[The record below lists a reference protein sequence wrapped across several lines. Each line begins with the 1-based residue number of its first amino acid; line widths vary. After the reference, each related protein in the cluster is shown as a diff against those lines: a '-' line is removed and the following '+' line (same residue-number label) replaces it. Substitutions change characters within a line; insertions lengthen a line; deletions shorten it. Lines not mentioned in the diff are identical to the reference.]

1 MEKLNSQIAEEVAN
15 HIKKEILTAVPAR
28 IDQLNGENVELL
40 CSKLHVLHYYC
51 LQRGLDSDIT
61 NRLEAMLETSQGF
74 WQLLDA
80 SVNTLADL
88 QETHKMRWLDLGS
101 GVLTEVEEIVSG
113 EESFRD
119 VVVNSIAILLGW
131 MSDTVWVDM
140 AEEDRWRVPKA
151 HMLRLKDELWR
162 FISEP
167 SQNGSEVTLEK
178 AVGIGEKMN
187 HLLQLIAGD
196 DIPVAGRVILLSQV
210 YILLLRLNISKILLA
225 LENTDTVTHAP
236 TEA

>member
-1 MEKLNSQIAEEVAN
+1 MEKLNLQMAEGVAK
-15 HIKKEILTAVPAR
+15 HIKKEILTAVPVR
-28 IDQLNGENVELL
+28 IDQLSSENVELL
-40 CSKLHVLHYYC
+40 RSKLHVLHYYC

-80 SVNTLADL
+80 SANTLAGL
-88 QETHKMRWLDLGS
+88 QETYKMRWLDLGS

-140 AEEDRWRVPKA
+140 AKEDRWRVPKD
-151 HMLRLKDELWR
+151 HILRLRDELWR
-162 FISEP
+162 FVSEP

-178 AVGIGEKMN
+178 AVEIGEKMSR
-187 HLLQLIAGD
+187 LLQLIAGD
-196 DIPVAGRVILLSQV
+196 DIPVAGRVVLLSQV
-210 YILLLRLNISKILLA
+210 YTLLLRLNISKMLVA
-225 LENTDTVTHAP
+225 LENTDTAPHAP